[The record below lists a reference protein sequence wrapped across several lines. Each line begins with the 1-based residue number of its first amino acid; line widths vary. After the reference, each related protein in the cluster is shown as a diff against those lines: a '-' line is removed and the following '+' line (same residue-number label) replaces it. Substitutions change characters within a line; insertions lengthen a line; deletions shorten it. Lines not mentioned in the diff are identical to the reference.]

1 MRAINTRF
9 EGFAQRLAS
18 GVDTHIV
25 SPLRGSHGNSS
36 MQLLFISTAGHFGGT
51 ERWASMAIAELE
63 RRGHEVWMDCPD
75 LPHAARFASAER
87 LWHGGPRGAFDT
99 EGKARLEA
107 FCREHKIEA
116 LIPVS
121 QKAYFPAG
129 QVARKLGIG
138 CIVRLGIVRFPWRP
152 VLDWY
157 GYGLYPHAI
166 IVNTNRIKQVLAR
179 APFVKRERIHVIYNG
194 IVRKEL
200 QREPIMPG
208 KFVITTVGTLSW
220 RKGQQH
226 LLKAIAMLPGHLRE
240 RVVVKLIG
248 DGPARPT
255 LEAFWQK
262 LGLKPGQVVFTG
274 HVDNPVDHVAAS
286 NLFVLLS
293 SQEGISNAL
302 LEAMD
307 ADVPAYA
314 TLVGGHGEFIE
325 DGVNAFATRARNPRH
340 VSADLE
346 RIMTSGNL
354 GIVAARG
361 RDTVRKL
368 FSIQAMGDR
377 LEAVISGAIAEAR
390 NATNPDA

>member
-1 MRAINTRF
+1 MR
-9 EGFAQRLAS
+9 
-18 GVDTHIV
+18 
-25 SPLRGSHGNSS
+25 
-36 MQLLFISTAGHFGGT
+36 LLFISTAGHFGGT

-63 RRGHEVWMDCPD
+63 RRGHEIWMDCPD
-75 LPHAARFASAER
+75 LPHANEFCPAER
-87 LWHGGPRGAFDT
+87 LWHGGPRGALDT
-99 EGKARLEA
+99 VGKARLEA

-138 CIVRLGIVRFPWRP
+138 CIVRLGIVRYPWRP

-157 GYGLYPHAI
+157 GYGHYPHAI

-194 IVRKEL
+194 IVRKQL
-200 QREPIMPG
+200 QREPTMPG

-240 RVVVKLIG
+240 KVVVKLIG

-255 LEAFWQK
+255 LEAVWQK

-274 HVDNPVDHVAAS
+274 HVDNPVVHVAAS

-307 ADVPAYA
+307 AGVPAYA

-346 RIMTSGNL
+346 RIMTSGDL
-354 GIVAARG
+354 GVIAARG

-377 LEAVISGAIAEAR
+377 LEEVISGAIAEAQ
-390 NATNPDA
+390 NATNPDT

>member
-1 MRAINTRF
+1 
-9 EGFAQRLAS
+9 
-18 GVDTHIV
+18 
-25 SPLRGSHGNSS
+25 
-36 MQLLFISTAGHFGGT
+36 
-51 ERWASMAIAELE
+51 
-63 RRGHEVWMDCPD
+63 
-75 LPHAARFASAER
+75 
-87 LWHGGPRGAFDT
+87 
-99 EGKARLEA
+99 
-107 FCREHKIEA
+107 
-116 LIPVS
+116 
-121 QKAYFPAG
+121 
-129 QVARKLGIG
+129 
-138 CIVRLGIVRFPWRP
+138 
-152 VLDWY
+152 
-157 GYGLYPHAI
+157 
-166 IVNTNRIKQVLAR
+166 
-179 APFVKRERIHVIYNG
+179 
-194 IVRKEL
+194 
-200 QREPIMPG
+200 
-208 KFVITTVGTLSW
+208 
-220 RKGQQH
+220 
-226 LLKAIAMLPGHLRE
+226 
-240 RVVVKLIG
+240 VVVKLIG

>member
-1 MRAINTRF
+1 MR
-9 EGFAQRLAS
+9 
-18 GVDTHIV
+18 
-25 SPLRGSHGNSS
+25 
-36 MQLLFISTAGHFGGT
+36 LLFISTAGHFGGT

-75 LPHAARFASAER
+75 LPHASQFAAAAGCGMAARAVRSTR
-87 LWHGGPRGAFDT
+87 

-157 GYGLYPHAI
+157 GYGLYPHAT
-166 IVNTNRIKQVLAR
+166 IVNTGRIKQVLAR

-200 QREPIMPG
+200 QREPIDAGEIRHHHRWHPVVAQG
-208 KFVITTVGTLSW
+208 PATPAQGDCHAAGALAQK
-220 RKGQQH
+220 
-226 LLKAIAMLPGHLRE
+226 
-240 RVVVKLIG
+240 VVVKLIG

-262 LGLKPGQVVFTG
+262 LGLKPGQVVFMG

-307 ADVPAYA
+307 AGVPAYA

-325 DGVNAFATRARNPRH
+325 DGVNAFATRARNPRQ

-354 GIVAARG
+354 GIVAAARARYGAQAVFHSGHGRPAGRGDFG
-361 RDTVRKL
+361 RDCRGPKRNEP
-368 FSIQAMGDR
+368 GR
-377 LEAVISGAIAEAR
+377 LIRQSGFA
-390 NATNPDA
+390 